1 MHVRQIAAS
10 LTLTFFAW
18 HGQAPLGAANQ
29 PAVPVALALHDA
41 TPIRLRLTR
50 DLTFANSRPGELV
63 DFEILDDL
71 RIDGVL
77 VMAQGA
83 RATAII
89 TQAEPK
95 TRRVKGGKL
104 GVSLDSLPLLDGGKV
119 AIRAAKERQSAE
131 ATRSA
136 PPAADIVK
144 PAAPSLLFTFGRDET
159 FPEGTALASYVD
171 GEVSLNPARFL
182 VDISFTSTPPGA
194 VVSMYG
200 TLVGRTPFTT
210 RLVPGTYQAVFAA
223 DGFHDL
229 SQSVSVG
236 PGYSKTV
243 HAAFALK

>member
-10 LTLTFFAW
+10 VILTFFAW

-29 PAVPVALALHDA
+29 PAVPVALALHDG

-50 DLTFANSRPGELV
+50 DLAFANSKPGELV

-83 RATAII
+83 RATAVI

-95 TRRVKGGKL
+95 THRVKGGKL

-119 AIRAAKERQSAE
+119 AIRAAKERQPADSTGA
-131 ATRSA
+131 AL
-136 PPAADIVK
+136 PAAAMLK
-144 PAAPSLLFTFGRDET
+144 PAPPSLLFAFGKDET
-159 FPEGTALASYVD
+159 FPEGTAVASYVD
-171 GEVSLNPARFL
+171 GEFSLNPARFL
-182 VDISFTSTPPGA
+182 VDISFTSTPSGA

-210 RLVPGTYQAVFAA
+210 RLAPGTYQAVFAA
-223 DGFHDL
+223 DGFHEL
-229 SQSVSVG
+229 SQSISVG

-243 HAAFALK
+243 HAAFVLK